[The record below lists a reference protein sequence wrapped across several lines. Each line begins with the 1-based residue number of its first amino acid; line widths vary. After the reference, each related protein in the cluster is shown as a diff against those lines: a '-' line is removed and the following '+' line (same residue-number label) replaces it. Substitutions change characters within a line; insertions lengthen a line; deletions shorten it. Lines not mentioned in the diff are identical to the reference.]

1 MLSLG
6 IDCAL
11 AALTASAQARVHV
24 RIGHAHLG
32 RDGDFAGK
40 LGKLR
45 RALLVLRALAVHDVL
60 EFGMA
65 CHGSFLCSYQPR
77 PSAAL

>member
-1 MLSLG
+1 LG
-6 IDCAL
+6 IDCARRQNRG
-11 AALTASAQARVHV
+11 AQARVHV

-32 RDGDFAGK
+32 GDGNFAGK

-45 RALLVLRALAVHDVL
+45 GALLVLRALAVHDVL

-65 CHGSFLCSYQPR
+65 CHGPCLAAGMENVGR
-77 PSAAL
+77 P